1 MDRKVLLMILDG
13 WGEGKHDHSNAI
25 YTQGAPFID
34 TLRAKYPMSHLQ
46 ACGEY
51 VGLPDGQMG
60 NSEVGHMNLGAGRVV
75 YQDLMKINKACR
87 EHKLLDRA
95 EVKGVY
101 DYVKQSGK
109 KLHLLGLCSRGGV
122 HSSLEHYF
130 EFLNVAKEYG
140 LEDVYV
146 HCFMDG
152 RDTDPHS
159 GAGFVAELE
168 EHMAASTGKVASV
181 CGRFYAMDRD
191 KRWERVQQA
200 YNLLVKGEGAAFT
213 SAAEG
218 IKASYEADVTDE
230 FIKPIVITGADGQPL
245 AKIEEGDA
253 VIFMN
258 FRNDRARE
266 ITAVLTQN
274 DMPDFGMKVIPNL
287 YYCCMTPYDAS
298 FTGLHILFDK
308 ELVHDTLGE
317 VVSKAG
323 KRQLRIAET
332 EKYAHV
338 TFFFNGGRETPFENE
353 DRILVNSPKVAT
365 YDLQPEMSA
374 PEVTEKLVEAINTE
388 KEDLI
393 ILNFANGDMVGHT
406 GVYDAICKAVKCI
419 DGCVEKVVNAA
430 IEHGYAILLTADH
443 GNADNAVNPDGSP
456 NTAHSLNPVQ
466 FIVIN
471 AGDDVKEVK
480 DGALCNVAPTI
491 LKLMGIPQ
499 PAAMEAEPLI

>member
-168 EHMAASTGKVASV
+168 QHMAASTGKVASV

-191 KRWERVQQA
+191 KRWERIQQA

-230 FIKPIVITGADGQPL
+230 FIKPIVITGADGKPL

-308 ELVHDTLGE
+308 ELVKDTLGE